1 MEWVSGLGVLVAI
14 HLSVFLVLI
23 PIKYRIHYKKN
34 KKKKEHQCIAFFFF
48 FLINYNIYIYINQI
62 EAGALQSTSQIVLKT
77 SGRLSLSK
85 QKDLEDER
93 ESLAVA

>member
-14 HLSVFLVLI
+14 HLLVFLVPI
-23 PIKYRIHYKKN
+23 PIKYRIHYKKQEEN
-34 KKKKEHQCIAFFFF
+34 RTSMYCLFFLF
-48 FLINYNIYIYINQI
+48 FLINFNIYINQI

-77 SGRLSLSK
+77 SGRLILLK

>member
-1 MEWVSGLGVLVAI
+1 M
-14 HLSVFLVLI
+14 
-23 PIKYRIHYKKN
+23 Y
-34 KKKKEHQCIAFFFF
+34 CFFFDK
-48 FLINYNIYIYINQI
+48 LQYIYIYINQI

>member
-1 MEWVSGLGVLVAI
+1 MKWVSGLGVLVAI
-14 HLSVFLVLI
+14 HLLVFLVPI
-23 PIKYRIHYKKN
+23 PIKYRIHYKKQEEN
-34 KKKKEHQCIAFFFF
+34 RTSMYCLF
-48 FLINYNIYIYINQI
+48 FLINFNIYINQI

-77 SGRLSLSK
+77 SGRLILLK